1 MIAHLSGTL
10 ALKEADRVVVR
21 TASGVGYECFVPT
34 RSLESLPA
42 PGGNVELF
50 THLAVRE
57 DALTLFGFATLDE
70 RRVFQR
76 LITAS
81 GVGPKLALAMLS
93 QLSAERIV
101 RAIQGHDIAALS
113 SVTGVGKKTA
123 ERVILELKDKLDD
136 LGAGPGAVAGEG
148 GKGVMAGS
156 EAASKALVRLG
167 YTPAEADD
175 AVRRALASNGK
186 RDTAELV
193 KAALGYLAV
202 R

>member
-34 RSLESLPA
+34 RSLETLPA
-42 PGGNVELF
+42 PGSNVELH

-57 DALTLFGFATLDE
+57 DALTLFGFATIDE

-101 RAIQGHDIAALS
+101 RAIREHDIAALS
-113 SVTGVGKKTA
+113 SVSGVGKKTA
-123 ERVILELKDKLDD
+123 ERVILELKDKTDD
-136 LGAGPGAVAGEG
+136 LRGEKGAEG
-148 GKGVMAGS
+148 GMGVMVGA
-156 EAASKALVRLG
+156 EAASKALIRLG
-167 YTPAEADD
+167 YTPAEADE
-175 AVRRALASNGK
+175 AVRRALAANGK